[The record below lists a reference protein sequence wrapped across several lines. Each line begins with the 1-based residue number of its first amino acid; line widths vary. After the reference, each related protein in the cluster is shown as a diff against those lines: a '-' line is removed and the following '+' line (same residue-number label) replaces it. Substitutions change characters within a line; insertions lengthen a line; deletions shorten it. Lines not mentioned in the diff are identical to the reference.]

1 MTWREIKLAA
11 LQKMFSADGS
21 EIPTDT
27 GTTDYLAAM
36 PHAANEA
43 LQRLCTVGKF
53 YRKCYETVLDG
64 TVRKID
70 LKTDIT
76 DYYDFGNN
84 LEIYL
89 FDANGLPE
97 PLDGCRVV
105 AARYLILPDGLTG
118 TLQFYYNAWPEKI
131 TEATL
136 DTYELPLDPEV
147 VVLIPKYIASQ
158 LYTDSEAEVA
168 ARYYNEFEIGL
179 SALKNA
185 TVGIAGG
192 DFVSLTGWC

>member
-118 TLQFYYNAWPEKI
+118 TLQISPSFC
-131 TEATL
+131 TGVFV
-136 DTYELPLDPEV
+136 PL
-147 VVLIPKYIASQ
+147 LIDNLLAQ
-158 LYTDSEAEVA
+158 
-168 ARYYNEFEIGL
+168 
-179 SALKNA
+179 A
-185 TVGIAGG
+185 TVQYGAITWPNGLDLAPDTMYAQIKRNPQRFYDVGQRG
-192 DFVSLTGWC
+192 